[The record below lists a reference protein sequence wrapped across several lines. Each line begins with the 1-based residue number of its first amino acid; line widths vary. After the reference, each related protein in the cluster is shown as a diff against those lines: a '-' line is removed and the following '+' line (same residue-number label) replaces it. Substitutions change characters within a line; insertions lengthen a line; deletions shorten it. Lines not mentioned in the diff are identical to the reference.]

1 MTTRTSTLRALALGL
16 AAVVLAAACGGGTGT
31 STGGTGSSGSGAPA
45 AITFWDTNAGP
56 DRTPVWQ
63 ELIRRFQAAN
73 PGITVQ
79 YVGIPIAEQLQKLQ
93 AAIVSGAV
101 PDVANPT
108 SNYVASLVAQGGLL
122 ALDSRFDSWA
132 GRNDVPASVV
142 QSVKSIAP
150 DRKLYA
156 IPLSSNTTIL
166 YYRKDWIA
174 QHNLKPPTTWADFYT
189 DVQALNDPDHSVY
202 GFGLRGASGSVAQLE
217 SWVFSEAGTT
227 TYFDSKGR
235 STVDGAPVVAAIQR
249 AVGLYGRATP
259 KDDISH
265 GFPEM
270 VSEFDSGH
278 VGMIMHNL
286 GSYPQHVK
294 ALGKD
299 NVGAVTLPAL
309 SGGRHV
315 LLSSPNIAA
324 MVFKGSK
331 HPDAA
336 WKFAAFL
343 GTTDSVSYFNEKIG
357 QIPPNTQLTDAQW
370 VKDNAGIQN
379 ALATQRLTSTTYVI
393 PPWYLPDYSAIE
405 AQMEPSFQKVLL
417 GQVTPQAFASDLA
430 NRLTTSKKQYDQAF
444 HK

>member
-1 MTTRTSTLRALALGL
+1 MTTRTSTLKGLALGL
-16 AAVVLAAACGGGTGT
+16 AAAILAAACGGGGT
-31 STGGTGSSGSGAPA
+31 TNGGGTTSSSGPA
-45 AITFWDTNAGP
+45 ALTFWDTNAGP
-56 DRTPVWQ
+56 DRTPYWQ
-63 ELIRRFQAAN
+63 ELIRRFEAAN

-108 SNYVASLVAQGGLL
+108 SNFVAGLVAQGGLL
-122 ALDSRFDSWA
+122 PLDSRFDSWS
-132 GRNDVPASVV
+132 GRNDIPASVI
-142 QSVKSIAP
+142 QSTKSIAP
-150 DRKLYA
+150 DKKLYA
-156 IPLSSNTTIL
+156 IPLSGNTTIL

-189 DVQALNDPDHSVY
+189 DAQALNDPDHGVY
-202 GFGLRGASGSVAQLE
+202 GFGLRGATGSVAQLE
-217 SWVFSEAGTT
+217 SWIFSEAGTAS
-227 TYFDSKGR
+227 YFDAKGKATLD
-235 STVDGAPVVAAIQR
+235 SPAIVSAIQH
-249 AVGLYGRATP
+249 AVALYGKSTP

-286 GSYPQHVK
+286 GSLPQHIK

-315 LLSSPNIAA
+315 LLSSPNISA

-343 GTTDSVSYFNEKIG
+343 ATTDSVGYFNEKIG
-357 QIPPNTQLTDAQW
+357 QIPPNSKLSDAQW
-370 VKDNAGIQN
+370 VKDNMGIQN
-379 ALATQRLTSTTYVI
+379 ALAIQRLANTSYVN

-405 AQMEPSFQKVLL
+405 AQMEPTFQKVLL
-417 GQVTPQAFASDLA
+417 SQVTSQAFASDLA
-430 NRLTTSKKQYDQAF
+430 NRLTTSKRQYDQA
-444 HK
+444 HKG